1 VHFELPNDPHMV
13 RIPASALIFREDGM
27 QVAVVG
33 PGNHIEL
40 RTVKLGRNLGTD
52 VEVVSGLTPDDRVV
66 DSPPDSLAND
76 EVVRIEGG
84 PAQASLPAHAA
95 TPALA
100 ADPPAPGEAN

>member
-1 VHFELPNDPHMV
+1 MV

-84 PAQASLPAHAA
+84 PAQAPLPAHAA